1 MVEDDDDSFTLLL
14 EIFNN
19 WSTVLLSSS
28 RRRRGKI
35 DLQDFILHTAK
46 QTLAGGTGYARTHA
60 RDLLRDW
67 GDDGRTSFARRGGVV
82 HTIKLEGFV
91 VRGGIVRLEK
101 RLPLFPTNE
110 RSELHPRRLREKSVF
125 KSLHHA
131 KQRDTDHDLPSPLLT
146 SRGRTRHYPRRIGSK

>member
-46 QTLAGGTGYARTHA
+46 QTLAGGTGYARTQ
-60 RDLLRDW
+60 
-67 GDDGRTSFARRGGVV
+67 GIYSETGGMMEER
-82 HTIKLEGFV
+82 LSQ
-91 VRGGIVRLEK
+91 GGEELYI
-101 RLPLFPTNE
+101 PLN
-110 RSELHPRRLREKSVF
+110 
-125 KSLHHA
+125 
-131 KQRDTDHDLPSPLLT
+131 
-146 SRGRTRHYPRRIGSK
+146 